1 MRIKLSFLSLHVLLP
16 ILIGGLVYIC
26 WRDPALL
33 MFKWFRVLGVE
44 PRPAVTTCNNLSTPE
59 LARLVRLFFA

>member
-1 MRIKLSFLSLHVLLP
+1 MRIKLSFLTLHVLLP

-44 PRPAVTTCNNLSTPE
+44 PLVLQLRLATTSARQSLPE
-59 LARLVRLFFA
+59 FR